1 MITFHICNYS
11 RSFEVTEH
19 HQGFQGSNS
28 IANHAVVLGVRVI
41 TVAVQVILTAV
52 LFRAF
57 LSSLLALSHTEL
69 PQRKDDKK
77 FKPNYFQ
84 LCIFKV
90 WFAEY
95 LEQIYLCALT
105 TVSASFKVA
114 FFTHASPVHIKT
126 IY

>member
-28 IANHAVVLGVRVI
+28 IVNHVVVLGVQVI

-52 LFRAF
+52 TAVLFRTF
-57 LSSLLALSHTEL
+57 LSSLPALSHTEL
-69 PQRKDDKK
+69 PQRKDDRI

-84 LCIFKV
+84 LRIFKV
-90 WFAEY
+90 
-95 LEQIYLCALT
+95 
-105 TVSASFKVA
+105 
-114 FFTHASPVHIKT
+114 
-126 IY
+126 